1 MKNLSVLGDSPEIEY
16 AEEMRLDEGG
26 FDLLVDDNIVISGS
40 FENLNPFELAYRVL
54 PEDPDLPDYYKSRGH
69 EASMERVFQKIRT
82 EDIEAEVFLFLQE
95 LARRGGYLK

>member
-40 FENLNPFELAYRVL
+40 FENLDPFELAYRVL
-54 PEDPDLPDYYKSRGH
+54 PEDPEIPASEVGAYKL
-69 EASMERVFQKIRT
+69 VQKIFKEYPT
-82 EDIEAEVFLFLQE
+82 EQLETEIWLGLQE
-95 LARRGGYLK
+95 LAQRGGYLK